1 MDPLAG
7 RPRLD
12 LVIRGVRRQY
22 STPTRVR
29 LPITPLILRAIR
41 QVLSENPTDFDSVAV
56 WAACCLGFFGFL
68 RSGEFTIPT
77 RSTFD
82 SRVHLTPQDV
92 ALDSH
97 SHPTTMRVHIKA
109 SKTDQYRQGVLLYLA
124 ATGND
129 LCPVA
134 AVAAY
139 LARRPPV
146 GGPLFLTAAGTPLTK
161 PKLIALIRDTLQRAG
176 IQAAA
181 YSGHSFRIGAATTAA
196 ARGIPETLI
205 KTLGRWSSDAYQTYI
220 QIPPDQLAPITR
232 ALGQQ

>member
-1 MDPLAG
+1 M
-7 RPRLD
+7 
-12 LVIRGVRRQY
+12 
-22 STPTRVR
+22 
-29 LPITPLILRAIR
+29 R
-41 QVLSENPTDFDSVAV
+41 QVLSENPTDFNNVAL
-56 WAACCLGFFGFL
+56 WAARCLGFFGFL

-77 RSTFD
+77 RNSFDRST
-82 SRVHLTPQDV
+82 HLTPQDV
-92 ALDSH
+92 TIDSH
-97 SHPTTMRVHIKA
+97 DRPTTLQVRIKA
-109 SKTDQYRQGVLLYLA
+109 SKTDQYRHGALIYLA
-124 ATGND
+124 ATEND

-146 GGPLFLTAAGTPLTK
+146 GGPLFILASGEPLTK
-161 PKLIALIRDTLQRAG
+161 PKLVAQIRDILQRAE
-176 IQAAA
+176 IQASA

-205 KTLGRWSSDAYQTYI
+205 KMLGRWSSDAYQTYI